1 MGRACR
7 KGNLVKKP
15 SYIPD
20 RGDLIWT
27 DFDQQAGREQ
37 AGRRPALVLSPKV
50 YQKAAGLMIC
60 VPITSRAKGYP
71 FEVVVTGRK
80 IKGVALAD
88 HVKNLDWQ
96 AGGAALI
103 ERAAPAVIDE
113 VQEHVQQ
120 LIGR

>member
-1 MGRACR
+1 MGRGCR
-7 KGNLVKKP
+7 KGSLVKKP

-27 DFDQQAGREQ
+27 DFDPQAGREQ
-37 AGRRPALVLSPKV
+37 AGRRPALVLSPQV

-80 IKGVALAD
+80 INGVALAD
-88 HVKNLDWQ
+88 HVKNLDWRIR
-96 AGGAALI
+96 GAVLI
-103 ERAAPAVIDE
+103 ERAAPAVLDE
-113 VQEHVQQ
+113 VQDHVQQ